1 MSTRTGA
8 KKYSFVTV
16 RQQCGPPLPGRR
28 PTGRP
33 EGHWTQ
39 VAGHPGGPRRPG
51 TRVGHWEVTGSLSLV
66 VALVWPRASFKF
78 LSTLESARVLDSVPR
93 SRSRWQ
99 RLRPEL
105 RDFKLTAR
113 AGRKRLRDSV
123 RFGPSELRNRHRCR
137 RPPGSRWPTRW
148 PQRLPHGQAHE
159 ARPEA
164 PPSKAAGRGV
174 PVRGLRAARRSGSG
188 QVTGQGRKAPGGL
201 WHRPPRRDDGQTVAA
216 SDSEPGFSE
225 KPASGQGLR
234 VSLRLRVRRVRL
246 ASWPT
251 GHYKFSLA
259 QPP

>member
-105 RDFKLTAR
+105 RAATR

-123 RFGPSELRNRHRCR
+123 RFGPSELRNRHPSRCR
-137 RPPGSRWPTRW
+137 RPPGS
-148 PQRLPHGQAHE
+148 HGQLGGSACHTVK
-159 ARPEA
+159 PLK
-164 PPSKAAGRGV
+164 P
-174 PVRGLRAARRSGSG
+174 GL
-188 QVTGQGRKAPGGL
+188 
-201 WHRPPRRDDGQTVAA
+201 
-216 SDSEPGFSE
+216 
-225 KPASGQGLR
+225 KP
-234 VSLRLRVRRVRL
+234 LRVR
-246 ASWPT
+246 
-251 GHYKFSLA
+251 
-259 QPP
+259 PPAAACQ